1 MWKSRKI
8 TFPQDL
14 NTSMAGQSAHR
25 RWKLWTPSFS
35 DPSQSQKMLKKETST
50 LEKHPIWIKKRE
62 DFPLRTE
69 KMACNQWDTYQFH
82 HRIADSTL
90 ECVRGSRSQNKRVV
104 QVTTA
109 QTPLSFL
116 CTSRLNSGYSGY
128 SPNGL
133 WYCPMYTQYISWIV
147 QLLIIIIIQGFA
159 TIFKSVMLAVSTNCH
174 FASSYA
180 RCKGGETII

>member
-1 MWKSRKI
+1 
-8 TFPQDL
+8 
-14 NTSMAGQSAHR
+14 MAGQSAHR

-50 LEKHPIWIKKRE
+50 LDKHPIWIKKE
-62 DFPLRTE
+62 KIFHCEPT
-69 KMACNQWDTYQFH
+69 KMACNQWDTCQFH

-109 QTPLSFL
+109 QNPLWFL
-116 CTSRLNSGYSGY
+116 CTSRLVSGVFRLF
-128 SPNGL
+128 PKWMMIL
-133 WYCPMYTQYISWIV
+133 PHVYTVYIYISWIV
-147 QLLIIIIIQGFA
+147 QLLIIILIQGFA
-159 TIFKSVMLAVSTNCH
+159 TPFKSVMLAVSTNCH

-180 RCKGGETII
+180 RCKGGETLI